1 MRNFTNKYLF
11 YTLKTPAPPKV
22 KFNLQDILYFFV
34 FVKPVWKLGAVCFL
48 LSLIPTIIG
57 SFSPLGGKVL
67 IDFVLMKGDV
77 SHLEKLLSS
86 LYLGFLITPVRYILG
101 SLTLVMLCMILA
113 GLVMGLVNIIDQI
126 LMTKFRQ
133 EITYSVQVQLFD
145 RILRFPLSFIKKQ
158 QVGYLMSRATSDVN
172 IIQSIFSS
180 YIVSLV
186 NSFIRLCLSFTILY
200 TLNIKMCLIIV
211 SVVPL
216 NLLINRFY
224 MKKMTSISYA
234 SFEESARL
242 SSDLQEVLSGMEVI
256 KSHAAEERELHKI
269 TGKLRTVF
277 NLSFKSS
284 LLGSV
289 SGYIMGNLN
298 RIMMLVITWLA
309 AREVMHKSISIG
321 DLTAFVAYA
330 GTVSGNLGTFFSTI
344 INVQPALVSFSR
356 LLEMFR
362 VIPEY
367 ERDEQGKQYLVPV
380 HLKGE
385 ILFDNVTFSYKPQEP
400 VLKNIFCTVHPGDI
414 IALTGVTGA
423 GKTTLIN
430 LILKFNIPQ
439 NGTIYLDGNKL
450 SDIDPRWL
458 RSQIG
463 IVSQDIFL
471 FNDTIEHN
479 IKYSNPHAPFEEVVH
494 VAQQAHIHHE
504 IERFENGYNT
514 IVGERGIKLSVG
526 QRQRI
531 SLARAFL
538 KNAPLLIFDEPTSA
552 LDPETEQLLK
562 DSLWQLT
569 HGRTTFIITHHLSM
583 VDIATRIFHL
593 ADGRI
598 LERPGKNG

>member
-1 MRNFTNKYLF
+1 MRNKIQNKLYQDV
-11 YTLKTPAPPKV
+11 KTPPPPKI
-22 KFNLQDILYFFV
+22 KFNFNDIVYFFV

-48 LSLIPTIIG
+48 LSLIPTFIG
-57 SFSPLGGKVL
+57 SLSPLGGKVL
-67 IDFVLMKGDV
+67 IDFVLMKKDV
-77 SHLEKLLSS
+77 SQLEKLLSS
-86 LYLGFLITPVRYILG
+86 LYLGFLITPVHYILG
-101 SLTLVMLCMILA
+101 SLTLVMLSMMLA
-113 GLVMGLVNIIDQI
+113 GLLMGLVNIIEQV
-126 LMTKFRQ
+126 LLTKFRQ

-145 RILRFPLSFIKKQ
+145 RILRFPLSFIKNQ
-158 QVGYLMSRATSDVN
+158 QVGYLMSRATNDVN
-172 IIQSIFSS
+172 IIQSIFSN
-180 YIVSLV
+180 YILSLA

-200 TLNIKMCLIIV
+200 RLNIKMCLIIV

-234 SFEESARL
+234 SVEESARL
-242 SSDLQEVLSGMEVI
+242 SSNLQEVLSGMEVI

-277 NLSFKSS
+277 DLGFKSS
-284 LLGSV
+284 LIGSV
-289 SGYIMGNLN
+289 SGYVMNNLN
-298 RIMMLVITWLA
+298 RIMMLLITWFA
-309 AREVMHKSISIG
+309 AREVINKTISIG

-330 GTVSGNLGTFFSTI
+330 GTVSGNLGGFFSTI

-362 VIPEY
+362 IIPEY
-367 ERDEQGKQYLVPV
+367 EKDGRDKHYLVPA

-385 ILFDNVTFSYKPQEP
+385 ILFDTVTFSYKPQEP
-400 VLKNIFCTVHPGDI
+400 VLENISCTVHSGDI
-414 IALTGVTGA
+414 IALTGMTGA
-423 GKTTLIN
+423 GKTTFIN
-430 LILKFNIPQ
+430 LILKFNLPQ

-450 SDIDPRWL
+450 SEIDPRWL

-479 IKYSNPHAPFEEVVH
+479 IKYGDPSASFEDVVR
-494 VAQQAHIHHE
+494 AAEQAHIHHE

-552 LDPETEQLLK
+552 LDGETEEFLKASLL
-562 DSLWQLT
+562 QLT
-569 HGRTTFIITHHLSM
+569 RGRTTFIITHHLSM
-583 VDIATRIFHL
+583 VDISTRVFHI
-593 ADGRI
+593 ADGI
-598 LERPGKNG
+598 IIEKELNAG